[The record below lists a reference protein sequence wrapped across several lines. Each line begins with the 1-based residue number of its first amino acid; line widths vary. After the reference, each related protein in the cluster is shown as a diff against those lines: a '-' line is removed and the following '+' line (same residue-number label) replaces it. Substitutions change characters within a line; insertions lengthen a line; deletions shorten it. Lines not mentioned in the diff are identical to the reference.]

1 MADSTPSATGPSATG
16 KRRRKILVTH
26 NTIAT
31 SAIDLLNDNDIDVYF
46 SPPYT
51 PSGQVAARCASLG
64 VDAIMVRQG
73 KINAEVI
80 NASPALK
87 VIVKHGVG
95 VDNVDI
101 AAATA
106 RNVPVLRSMGSNAL
120 AVAEHTI
127 SLALAL
133 LKQLAPLNRAI
144 KTGGWPKPSFIGRD
158 IAGSVIGLIGFGSI
172 GRETGRL
179 ARALGMR
186 VMVLDPMGLEQ
197 VQRSGFEIAAGLDEL
212 LATCDIV
219 SLHCPLTNDTRNLID
234 TDRLSQMKPDALLIN
249 TARGGII
256 DEAALLEAL
265 RDKRIGG
272 AALDSFSIEPPAADS
287 PLWSLDN
294 LIVTPHIAGVT
305 RGSAIQMAETAA
317 NHIISVLNGNPP
329 DPRSLALASELSA
342 S

>member
-1 MADSTPSATGPSATG
+1 MTDITQSATGHRG
-16 KRRRKILVTH
+16 RKILVTH
-26 NTIAT
+26 YGIAA

-46 SPPYT
+46 LPPYT
-51 PSGQVAARCASLG
+51 PSDEVAARCAKLG

-73 KINAEVI
+73 KINSDVI

-101 AAATA
+101 DAATA

-127 SLALAL
+127 SLALTL
-133 LKQLAPLNRAI
+133 LKQVPRLDRAI
-144 KTGGWPKPSFIGRD
+144 KAGEWPKPSFIGRD
-158 IAGSVIGLIGFGSI
+158 IAGSVIGLVGFGSI

-179 ARALGMR
+179 AKALGMR
-186 VMVLDPMGLEQ
+186 VLVLDPMQLETVLQ
-197 VQRSGFEIAAGLDEL
+197 SGFEIAAGLDEL
-212 LATCDIV
+212 LAVADIV
-219 SLHCPLTNDTRNLID
+219 SLHCPLTNETRNLID
-234 TDRLSQMKPDALLIN
+234 ARRLSQMKADALLIN

-256 DEAALLEAL
+256 DEAALLDAL
-265 RDKRIGG
+265 REKRIGG
-272 AALDSFSIEPPAADS
+272 AALDSFSVEPPPTDS
-287 PLWSLDN
+287 PLWALDN
-294 LIVTPHIAGVT
+294 LIVTPHVAGIT
-305 RGSAIQMAETAA
+305 KGSAIQMAETAA

-329 DPRSLALASELSA
+329 DPRSIALASELSA

>member
-1 MADSTPSATGPSATG
+1 MADVTPSATGNRG
-16 KRRRKILVTH
+16 RKILVTH
-26 NTIAT
+26 DKIAP
-31 SAIDLLNDNDIDVYF
+31 SAIRLLNDNDIDVYF

-51 PSGQVAARCASLG
+51 PSDEVAARCATLG

-106 RNVPVLRSMGSNAL
+106 RAVPVLRSMGSNAL

-127 SLALAL
+127 SLALTL
-133 LKQLAPLNRAI
+133 LKQIAPLDRAI
-144 KTGGWPKPSFIGRD
+144 KAGEWPKPTFIGRD
-158 IAGSVIGLIGFGSI
+158 IAGSVIGLIGFGAI

-179 ARALGMR
+179 AKALGMR
-186 VMVLDPMGLEQ
+186 VLVLDPMAPDSVRQ
-197 VQRSGFEIAAGLDEL
+197 SGFEVAAGLDEL
-212 LATCDIV
+212 LAPADIV
-219 SLHCPLTNDTRNLID
+219 SLHCPLTNETRNLID
-234 TDRLSQMKPDALLIN
+234 AKRLSQMKPDALLVN

-265 RDKRIGG
+265 REKRIGG
-272 AALDSFSIEPPAADS
+272 AALDSFSVEPPPADS

-294 LIVTPHIAGVT
+294 LIVTPHVAGVT
-305 RGSAIQMAETAA
+305 KGSAIQMAETAA
-317 NHIISVLNGNPP
+317 RHIISVLDGSPP
-329 DPRSLALASELSA
+329 DQRSIALASELSA

>member
-1 MADSTPSATGPSATG
+1 MADVTPSATGNRG
-16 KRRRKILVTH
+16 RKILVTH
-26 NTIAT
+26 DKIAP
-31 SAIDLLNDNDIDVYF
+31 SAIRLLNDNDIDVYF

-51 PSGQVAARCASLG
+51 RSDEVAARCTTLG

-106 RNVPVLRSMGSNAL
+106 RGVPVLRSMGSNAL

-127 SLALAL
+127 SLALTL
-133 LKQLAPLNRAI
+133 LKQIAPLDRAI
-144 KTGGWPKPSFIGRD
+144 KGGAWPKPTFIGRD
-158 IAGSVIGLIGFGSI
+158 IAGSVIGLIGFGAI

-179 ARALGMR
+179 AKALGMR
-186 VMVLDPMGLEQ
+186 VLVLDPMTSADSMRQ
-197 VQRSGFEIAAGLDEL
+197 SGFEVAAGLDEL
-212 LATCDIV
+212 LTSADIV
-219 SLHCPLTNDTRNLID
+219 SLHCPLTNETRNLID
-234 TDRLSQMKPDALLIN
+234 AKRLSQMKPDALLVN

-256 DEAALLEAL
+256 DETALLEAL
-265 RDKRIGG
+265 RERRIGG
-272 AALDSFSIEPPAADS
+272 AALDSFSVEPPPADS

-294 LIVTPHIAGVT
+294 LIVTPHVAGVT
-305 RGSAIQMAETAA
+305 KGSAIQMAETAA
-317 NHIISVLNGNPP
+317 RHIISVLDGNAP
-329 DPRSLALASELSA
+329 DQRSLALASELSA

>member
-1 MADSTPSATGPSATG
+1 MADVMQSATG
-16 KRRRKILVTH
+16 RRGRKILVTH
-26 NTIAT
+26 DTIAS
-31 SAIDLLNDNDIDVYF
+31 SAINLLNDNDIDVYF

-51 PSGQVAARCASLG
+51 PSNEVAARCATLG

-80 NASPALK
+80 NASPSLR

-127 SLALAL
+127 ALALSL
-133 LKQLAPLNRAI
+133 LKQLAPLDRVI
-144 KTGGWPKPSFIGRD
+144 KAGGWPKTSFIGRD

-179 ARALGMR
+179 AKALGMR
-186 VMVLDPMGLEQ
+186 VLVLDPMSQQAVQQSGL
-197 VQRSGFEIAAGLDEL
+197 EIAAGLDEL
-212 LATCDIV
+212 LAVCDIV
-219 SLHCPLTNDTRNLID
+219 SLHCPLTNETRNLID
-234 TDRLSQMKPDALLIN
+234 AARLSQMKPDALLIN

-256 DEAALLEAL
+256 DEAALFEAL
-265 RDKRIGG
+265 GEKRIGG
-272 AALDSFSIEPPAADS
+272 AGLDSFSVEPPPADS

-294 LIVTPHIAGVT
+294 LIVTPHVAGVT
-305 RGSAIQMAETAA
+305 KGSAIQMAETAA

-329 DPRSLALASELSA
+329 DARSIALASELSA

>member
-1 MADSTPSATGPSATG
+1 MADVTQFATG
-16 KRRRKILVTH
+16 KRGRRILVTH
-26 NTIAT
+26 DSIAP
-31 SAIDLLNDNDIDVYF
+31 SAINLLNHNDIDVYF

-51 PSGQVAARCASLG
+51 PSHEVAARCATLD

-80 NASPALK
+80 NASPSLK

-106 RNVPVLRSMGSNAL
+106 RGVPVLRSMGSNAL

-127 SLALAL
+127 SIALTL
-133 LKQLAPLNRAI
+133 LKQLAPLDRAI
-144 KTGGWPKPSFIGRD
+144 KSGGWPKPSFIGRD

-179 ARALGMR
+179 AKALGMR
-186 VMVLDPMGLEQ
+186 VLVLDPMNLEAAQ
-197 VQRSGFEIAAGLDEL
+197 QSGFEASASLDDL
-212 LATCDIV
+212 LAVADIV
-219 SLHCPLTNDTRNLID
+219 SLHCPLTNETRNLID
-234 TDRLSQMKPDALLIN
+234 AQRLAQMKPDALLIN

-256 DEAALLEAL
+256 DEAALFEAL
-265 RDKRIGG
+265 REKRIGG
-272 AALDSFSIEPPAADS
+272 AGLDSFSIEPPPAES

-294 LIVTPHIAGVT
+294 LIVTPHVAGVT
-305 RGSAIQMAETAA
+305 KGSAIQMAETAA
-317 NHIISVLNGNPP
+317 HHIISVLNGNPP
-329 DPRSLALASELSA
+329 DPRSIALASELSA

>member
-1 MADSTPSATGPSATG
+1 MADVTPSATGNRG
-16 KRRRKILVTH
+16 RKILVTH
-26 NTIAT
+26 DQIAS
-31 SAIDLLNDNDIDVYF
+31 SAIELLNANDIDVYF

-51 PSGQVAARCASLG
+51 PSNEVAARCATLG

-106 RNVPVLRSMGSNAL
+106 RDVPVLRSMGSNAL

-127 SLALAL
+127 TLALTL
-133 LKQLAPLNRAI
+133 LKQIAPLDRAI
-144 KTGGWPKPSFIGRD
+144 KNGDWPKPIFIGRD
-158 IAGSVIGLIGFGSI
+158 IAGSVIGLVGFGAI

-179 ARALGMR
+179 AKALGMR
-186 VMVLDPMGLEQ
+186 VLVLDPMTPAD
-197 VQRSGFEIAAGLDEL
+197 VARRSGFEVAANLDEM
-212 LATCDIV
+212 LASADIV
-219 SLHCPLTNDTRNLID
+219 SLHCPLTNETRNLID
-234 TDRLSQMKPDALLIN
+234 AKRLSQMKPDALLVN

-265 RDKRIGG
+265 REKRIGG
-272 AALDSFSIEPPAADS
+272 AALDSFSVEPPPTES

-294 LIVTPHIAGVT
+294 LIVTPHVAGVT
-305 RGSAIQMAETAA
+305 KGSAIQMAEIAA
-317 NHIISVLNGNPP
+317 RHIISVLDGNPP
-329 DPRSLALASELSA
+329 DQRSIALASELSA

>member
-1 MADSTPSATGPSATG
+1 MADVTPPATGNRG
-16 KRRRKILVTH
+16 RKILVTH
-26 NTIAT
+26 DKIAP
-31 SAIDLLNDNDIDVYF
+31 SAIDLLNSNDIDVYF

-51 PSGQVAARCASLG
+51 PSDEVAARCAKLA

-106 RNVPVLRSMGSNAL
+106 RHVPVLRSMGSNAL

-127 SLALAL
+127 SLALTL
-133 LKQLAPLNRAI
+133 LKQIPPLDRAI
-144 KTGGWPKPSFIGRD
+144 KGGAWPKPSFIGRD
-158 IAGSVIGLIGFGSI
+158 IAGSVIGLVGFGAI

-179 ARALGMR
+179 AKALGMR
-186 VMVLDPMGLEQ
+186 VLVLDPMAPEAVRQ
-197 VQRSGFEIAAGLDEL
+197 SGFEVAADLDEL
-212 LATCDIV
+212 LSAADIV
-219 SLHCPLTNDTRNLID
+219 SLHCPLTNATRNLID
-234 TDRLSQMKPDALLIN
+234 ATRLARMKPDALLVN

-256 DEAALLEAL
+256 DEMALLGAL
-265 RDKRIGG
+265 QEKRIGG
-272 AALDSFSIEPPAADS
+272 AALDSFSVEPPPADS
-287 PLWSLDN
+287 PLWALDN
-294 LIVTPHIAGVT
+294 LIVTPHVAGVT
-305 RGSAIQMAETAA
+305 KGSAIQMAETAA
-317 NHIISVLNGNPP
+317 RHIISVLDGNPP
-329 DPRSLALASELSA
+329 DTRSIALVSELSA

>member
-1 MADSTPSATGPSATG
+1 MADVTPSATGNRG
-16 KRRRKILVTH
+16 RKILVTH
-26 NTIAT
+26 DKIAP
-31 SAIDLLNDNDIDVYF
+31 SAIRLLNDNDIDVFF

-51 PSGQVAARCASLG
+51 PSNEVAARCATLG

-101 AAATA
+101 AAAAA
-106 RNVPVLRSMGSNAL
+106 RDVPVLRSMGSNAL

-127 SLALAL
+127 TLALTL
-133 LKQLAPLNRAI
+133 LKQIASLDRAI
-144 KTGGWPKPSFIGRD
+144 KGGAWPKPSFIGRD
-158 IAGSVIGLIGFGSI
+158 IAGSVIGLIGFGAI

-179 ARALGMR
+179 AKALGMR
-186 VMVLDPMGLEQ
+186 VLVLDPMTPADAVKQ
-197 VQRSGFEIAAGLDEL
+197 SGFEVAANLDEL
-212 LATCDIV
+212 LATADIV
-219 SLHCPLTNDTRNLID
+219 SLHCPLTNETRNLID
-234 TDRLSQMKPDALLIN
+234 AERLSQMKPDALLVN

-256 DEAALLEAL
+256 DEAALLKAL
-265 RDKRIGG
+265 QEKRIGG
-272 AALDSFSIEPPAADS
+272 AALDSFSVEPPAADS

-294 LIVTPHIAGVT
+294 LIVTPHVAGVT
-305 RGSAIQMAETAA
+305 KGSAIQMAETAA
-317 NHIISVLNGNPP
+317 RHIISVLDGNPP
-329 DPRSLALASELSA
+329 DPRSIALASELSA

>member
-1 MADSTPSATGPSATG
+1 MADVTPSATGNRG
-16 KRRRKILVTH
+16 RKILVTH
-26 NTIAT
+26 DQIAS
-31 SAIDLLNDNDIDVYF
+31 SAIELLNANDIDVYF

-51 PSGQVAARCASLG
+51 PSNEVAARCATLG

-106 RNVPVLRSMGSNAL
+106 RDVPVLRSMGSNAL

-127 SLALAL
+127 TLALTL
-133 LKQLAPLNRAI
+133 LKQIAPLDRAI
-144 KTGGWPKPSFIGRD
+144 KNGDWPKPIFIGRD
-158 IAGSVIGLIGFGSI
+158 IAGSVIGLVGFGAI

-179 ARALGMR
+179 AKALGMR
-186 VMVLDPMGLEQ
+186 VLVLDPMTPADAVRQ
-197 VQRSGFEIAAGLDEL
+197 SGFEVAANLDEM
-212 LATCDIV
+212 LASADIV
-219 SLHCPLTNDTRNLID
+219 SLHCPLTNETRNLID
-234 TDRLSQMKPDALLIN
+234 AKRLSQMKPDALLVN

-265 RDKRIGG
+265 REKRIGG
-272 AALDSFSIEPPAADS
+272 AALDSFSVEPPPTES

-294 LIVTPHIAGVT
+294 LIVTPHVAGVT
-305 RGSAIQMAETAA
+305 KGSAIQMAEIAA
-317 NHIISVLNGNPP
+317 RHIISVLDGNPP
-329 DPRSLALASELSA
+329 DQRSIALASELSA

>member
-1 MADSTPSATGPSATG
+1 MADVSQFTAGTRS
-16 KRRRKILVTH
+16 RKILVTH
-26 NTIAT
+26 NTIAD
-31 SAIDLLNDNDIDVYF
+31 SAVRLLNENDIDVYF

-51 PSGQVAARCASLG
+51 PPEEVAARCASLG

-73 KINAEVI
+73 KINADVI

-101 AAATA
+101 AAASA

-133 LKQLAPLNRAI
+133 LKQLGPLDHAI
-144 KTGGWPKPSFIGRD
+144 KAGGWPKPSFIGRD
-158 IAGSVIGLIGFGSI
+158 IAGSAIGLIGFGSI

-179 ARALGMR
+179 AKALGMR
-186 VMVLDPMGLEQ
+186 VIVFDPMSPQ
-197 VQRSGFEIAAGLDEL
+197 AVQQSGFTVAADLDEL
-212 LATCDIV
+212 LTTCDIV
-219 SLHCPLTNDTRNLID
+219 SLHCPLTNETRKLID
-234 TDRLSQMKPDALLIN
+234 AGRLSQMKPNALLIN

-256 DEAALLEAL
+256 DEQALYDAL
-265 RDKRIGG
+265 RENRLGG
-272 AALDSFSIEPPAADS
+272 AALDSFDTEPPPADS
-287 PLWSLDN
+287 PLWTLDN

-305 RGSAIQMAETAA
+305 QGSAIQMAETAA

-329 DPRSLALASELSA
+329 DPRSIALASELSV

>member
-1 MADSTPSATGPSATG
+1 MADVTPSATGNRG
-16 KRRRKILVTH
+16 RKILVTH
-26 NTIAT
+26 DKIAP
-31 SAIDLLNDNDIDVYF
+31 SAIRLLNDNDIDVFF

-51 PSGQVAARCASLG
+51 PSNEVAARCATLG

-101 AAATA
+101 AAAAA
-106 RNVPVLRSMGSNAL
+106 RDVPVLRSMGSNAL

-127 SLALAL
+127 TLAMTL
-133 LKQLAPLNRAI
+133 LKQIAPLDRAI
-144 KTGGWPKPSFIGRD
+144 KGGAWPKPSFIGRD
-158 IAGSVIGLIGFGSI
+158 IAGSVIGLVGFGAI

-179 ARALGMR
+179 AKALGMR
-186 VMVLDPMGLEQ
+186 VMVLDPMTPADAVKQ
-197 VQRSGFEIAAGLDEL
+197 SGFEVAANLDEL
-212 LATCDIV
+212 LATADIV
-219 SLHCPLTNDTRNLID
+219 SLHCPLTNETRNLID
-234 TDRLSQMKPDALLIN
+234 AERLSQMKPDALLVN

-256 DEAALLEAL
+256 DEAALLKAL
-265 RDKRIGG
+265 QEKRIGG
-272 AALDSFSIEPPAADS
+272 AALDSFSVEPPAADS

-294 LIVTPHIAGVT
+294 LIVTPHVAGVT
-305 RGSAIQMAETAA
+305 KGSAIQMAETAA
-317 NHIISVLNGNPP
+317 RHIISVLDGNPP
-329 DPRSLALASELSA
+329 DPRSIALASELSA

>member
-1 MADSTPSATGPSATG
+1 MADVTPSATGNRG
-16 KRRRKILVTH
+16 RKILVTH
-26 NTIAT
+26 DKIAP
-31 SAIDLLNDNDIDVYF
+31 SAIRLLNDNDIDVFF

-51 PSGQVAARCASLG
+51 PSNEVAARCATLG

-101 AAATA
+101 AAAAA
-106 RNVPVLRSMGSNAL
+106 RDVPVLRSMGSNAL

-127 SLALAL
+127 TLALTL
-133 LKQLAPLNRAI
+133 LKQIAPLDRAI
-144 KTGGWPKPSFIGRD
+144 KGGAWPKPSFIGRD
-158 IAGSVIGLIGFGSI
+158 IAGSVIGLVGFGAI

-179 ARALGMR
+179 AKALGMR
-186 VMVLDPMGLEQ
+186 VMVLDPMTPADAVKQ
-197 VQRSGFEIAAGLDEL
+197 SGFEVAANLDEL
-212 LATCDIV
+212 LATADIV
-219 SLHCPLTNDTRNLID
+219 SLHCPLTNETRNLID
-234 TDRLSQMKPDALLIN
+234 AERLSQMKPDALLVN

-256 DEAALLEAL
+256 DEAALLKAL
-265 RDKRIGG
+265 QEKRIGG
-272 AALDSFSIEPPAADS
+272 AALDSFSVEPPAADS

-294 LIVTPHIAGVT
+294 LIVTPHVAGVT
-305 RGSAIQMAETAA
+305 KGSAIQMAETAA
-317 NHIISVLNGNPP
+317 RHIISVLDGNPP
-329 DPRSLALASELSA
+329 DPRSIALASELSA

>member
-1 MADSTPSATGPSATG
+1 MADNKQIATGTRG
-16 KRRRKILVTH
+16 RKILVTH
-26 NTIAT
+26 DTIAP
-31 SAIDLLNDNDIDVYF
+31 SAINLLNDNDVDVYF

-51 PSGQVAARCASLG
+51 PSHELAARCATLG

-73 KINAEVI
+73 EINAEVI
-80 NASPALK
+80 NASPDLK

-127 SLALAL
+127 SLALTL
-133 LKQLAPLNRAI
+133 IKQLAPLDRAI
-144 KTGGWPKPSFIGRD
+144 KAGGWPKPSFIGRD

-179 ARALGMR
+179 AKALGMR
-186 VMVLDPMGLEQ
+186 VLVLDPMSQ
-197 VQRSGFEIAAGLDEL
+197 QAVQQSGFEVAAGLDEL
-212 LATCDIV
+212 LAASDIV
-219 SLHCPLTNDTRNLID
+219 SLHCPLTNETRNLID
-234 TDRLSQMKPDALLIN
+234 AASLSQMKHDALLIN

-256 DEAALLEAL
+256 DEAALFEAL
-265 RDKRIGG
+265 REKRIGG
-272 AALDSFSIEPPAADS
+272 AGLDSFSIEPPLADN

-294 LIVTPHIAGVT
+294 LIVTPHVAGVT
-305 RGSAIQMAETAA
+305 KGSAIQMAETAA
-317 NHIISVLNGNPP
+317 KHIISVLNGNPP
-329 DPRSLALASELSA
+329 DPRSIALASELSA

>member
-1 MADSTPSATGPSATG
+1 MADVTPSATGNRG
-16 KRRRKILVTH
+16 RKILVTH
-26 NTIAT
+26 DQIAS
-31 SAIDLLNDNDIDVYF
+31 SAIELLNANDIDVYF

-51 PSGQVAARCASLG
+51 PSNEVAARCATLG

-106 RNVPVLRSMGSNAL
+106 RDVPVLRSMGSNAL

-127 SLALAL
+127 TLALTL
-133 LKQLAPLNRAI
+133 LKQIAPLDRAI
-144 KTGGWPKPSFIGRD
+144 KNGDWPKPIFIGRD
-158 IAGSVIGLIGFGSI
+158 IAGSVIGLVGFGAI

-179 ARALGMR
+179 AKALGMR
-186 VMVLDPMGLEQ
+186 VLVLDPMTPADAVRQ
-197 VQRSGFEIAAGLDEL
+197 SGFEVAANLDEM
-212 LATCDIV
+212 LASADIV
-219 SLHCPLTNDTRNLID
+219 SLHCPLTNETRNLID
-234 TDRLSQMKPDALLIN
+234 AKRLSQMKPDALLVN

-265 RDKRIGG
+265 REKRIGG
-272 AALDSFSIEPPAADS
+272 AALDSFSVEPPPTES

-294 LIVTPHIAGVT
+294 LIVTPHVAGVT
-305 RGSAIQMAETAA
+305 KGSAIQMAETAA
-317 NHIISVLNGNPP
+317 RHIISVLDGNPP
-329 DPRSLALASELSA
+329 DQHSIALASELSA

>member
-1 MADSTPSATGPSATG
+1 MADVTPSATGNRG
-16 KRRRKILVTH
+16 RKILVTH
-26 NTIAT
+26 DQIAS
-31 SAIDLLNDNDIDVYF
+31 SAIELLNANDIDVYF

-51 PSGQVAARCASLG
+51 PSNEVAARCATLG

-106 RNVPVLRSMGSNAL
+106 RDVPVLRSMGSNAL

-127 SLALAL
+127 TLALTL
-133 LKQLAPLNRAI
+133 LKQIAPLDRAI
-144 KTGGWPKPSFIGRD
+144 KNGDWPKPIFIGRD
-158 IAGSVIGLIGFGSI
+158 IAGSVIGLVGFGAI

-179 ARALGMR
+179 AKALGMR
-186 VMVLDPMGLEQ
+186 VLVLDPMTPADAVRQ
-197 VQRSGFEIAAGLDEL
+197 SGFEVAANLDEM
-212 LATCDIV
+212 LASADIV
-219 SLHCPLTNDTRNLID
+219 SLHCPLTNETRNLID
-234 TDRLSQMKPDALLIN
+234 AKRLSQMKPDALLVN

-265 RDKRIGG
+265 REKRIGG
-272 AALDSFSIEPPAADS
+272 AALDSFSVEPPPTES

-294 LIVTPHIAGVT
+294 LIVTPHVAGVT
-305 RGSAIQMAETAA
+305 KGSAIQMAEIAA
-317 NHIISVLNGNPP
+317 RHIISVLDGNPP
-329 DPRSLALASELSA
+329 DQHSIALASELSA

>member
-1 MADSTPSATGPSATG
+1 MADVTPSATGNRG
-16 KRRRKILVTH
+16 RKILVTH
-26 NTIAT
+26 DKIAP
-31 SAIDLLNDNDIDVYF
+31 SAIELLNANDIDVYF

-51 PSGQVAARCASLG
+51 PSNEVAARCATLD

-73 KINAEVI
+73 NINAEVI
-80 NASPALK
+80 NASSALK

-127 SLALAL
+127 TLALTL
-133 LKQLAPLNRAI
+133 LKQIAPLDRAI
-144 KTGGWPKPSFIGRD
+144 KNGDWPKPIFIGRD
-158 IAGSVIGLIGFGSI
+158 IAGSVIGLVGFGSI

-179 ARALGMR
+179 AKALGMR
-186 VMVLDPMGLEQ
+186 VLVLDPMTPADVAHQ
-197 VQRSGFEIAAGLDEL
+197 SGFEVAANLDEL
-212 LATCDIV
+212 LASADIV
-219 SLHCPLTNDTRNLID
+219 SLHCPLTNETRNLID
-234 TDRLSQMKPDALLIN
+234 AKRLSQMKPDALLVN

-265 RDKRIGG
+265 REKRIGG
-272 AALDSFSIEPPAADS
+272 AALDSFSVEPPAADS

-294 LIVTPHIAGVT
+294 LVVTPHVAGVT
-305 RGSAIQMAETAA
+305 KGSAIQMAETAA
-317 NHIISVLNGNPP
+317 RHIISVLDGNPP
-329 DPRSLALASELSA
+329 DQHSIALASELSA